1 MTGVQTCALPISF
14 FLEFKQ
20 GLIEQYPIAFGGES
34 SEGDTDFT
42 LLYIEKVVAHLGLEG
57 NEGLEKLLDELQVE
71 VRAMGKDIEEVTV
84 DLSA

>member
-1 MTGVQTCALPISF
+1 MKNLKFIPVVALSRICEVTGILYDDAV
-14 FLEFKQ
+14 
-20 GLIEQYPIAFGGES
+20 
-34 SEGDTDFT
+34 SELDNFTWGDTDFT
-42 LLYIEKVVAHLGLEG
+42 LLYIDKVVAHLGLEG

>member
-1 MTGVQTCALPISF
+1 MVYDDAV
-14 FLEFKQ
+14 
-20 GLIEQYPIAFGGES
+20 
-34 SEGDTDFT
+34 SELDNFTWGDTDFT
-42 LLYIEKVVAHLGLEG
+42 LLYIDKVVAHLGLEG